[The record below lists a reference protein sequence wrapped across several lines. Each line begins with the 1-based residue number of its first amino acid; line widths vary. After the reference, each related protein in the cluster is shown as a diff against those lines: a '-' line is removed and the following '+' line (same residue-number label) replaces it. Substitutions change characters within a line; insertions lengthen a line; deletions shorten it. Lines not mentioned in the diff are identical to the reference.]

1 MAGDRFFEKFALRR
15 DAMAELKGYNFPDEL
30 YYHSEHSWLK
40 VEDDG
45 TVTIGMNDFFQKA
58 AGDITYVDLPFEGD
72 EVEAGEVCGK
82 VQSSKWIGKLVAP
95 VSGEITEVNDD
106 LDSDATLINTDP
118 YGEGWI
124 IKIEASDLDE
134 ELGKLFHG
142 ESVEPWLEGE
152 IKKAEAG
159 GEE

>member
-1 MAGDRFFEKFALRR
+1 
-15 DAMAELKGYNFPDEL
+15 MAEIKGYQFPDDL
-30 YYHSEHSWLK
+30 YYHGEHSWVR

-45 TVTIGMNDFFQKA
+45 TVTVGMNDFFQKA

-95 VSGEITEVNDD
+95 VSGEIIGINED
-106 LDSDATLINTDP
+106 LDSDATLINSDP
-118 YGEGWI
+118 YGTGWV
-124 IKIEASDLDE
+124 IKIQPSEIDDDLE
-134 ELGKLFHG
+134 NLLHG
-142 ESVEPWLEGE
+142 DAVEPWLEGE

-159 GEE
+159 G